1 MITKVNNTKALSRYP
16 IKTLNISPSMELR
29 YWIINGEY
37 HVALWEDD
45 KCIVT
50 DKDKP
55 IRDVLSVIIKIVDDF
70 YGAKLN
76 YLEEVKNNDKLLE
89 TINIYQE
96 ELNRAKR
103 QRNYYS
109 RLLKEKNQRI
119 KNLEKY
125 VSDSYNKTQLNHLD
139 LGFDW

>member
-1 MITKVNNTKALSRYP
+1 MIVKVDNKMLSRYP

-29 YWIINGEY
+29 YWIIDNEY
-37 HVALWEDD
+37 HVALWENG

-50 DKDKP
+50 DNDKP
-55 IRDVLSVIIKIVDDF
+55 IRDVLSTIIKIVDDF

-96 ELNRAKR
+96 ELNRVKR

-119 KNLEKY
+119 KNLEKHI
-125 VSDSYNKTQLNHLD
+125 SDSYNKTQLNHLD

>member
-1 MITKVNNTKALSRYP
+1 MIVKVNNKALSRYP

-29 YWIINGEY
+29 YWIIDNEY
-37 HVALWEDD
+37 HVALWENG

-50 DKDKP
+50 DNDKP

-89 TINIYQE
+89 TINICQE
-96 ELNRAKR
+96 ELGRVKR
-103 QRNYYS
+103 QRNYYN

-119 KNLEKY
+119 KNLEKHI
-125 VSDSYNKTQLNHLD
+125 SDSYNKTQLNHLD

>member
-1 MITKVNNTKALSRYP
+1 MIVKVDDKMLSRYP

-29 YWIINGEY
+29 YWIIDNEY
-37 HVALWEDD
+37 HVALWESG

-50 DKDKP
+50 DNDKP
-55 IRDVLSVIIKIVDDF
+55 IRDVLSAIIKVVDDF

-96 ELNRAKR
+96 ELNRVKR

-125 VSDSYNKTQLNHLD
+125 ISDSCNKTQLNHLD

>member
-1 MITKVNNTKALSRYP
+1 MIVKVNNKAFSRYP
-16 IKTLNISPSMELR
+16 IKTLIISPSMELR
-29 YWIINGEY
+29 YWIIDGEY
-37 HVALWEDD
+37 HIALWKNE
-45 KCIVT
+45 KCVVT
-50 DKDKP
+50 DNDKP
-55 IRDVLSVIIKIVDDF
+55 MRDVLSTMIKIIDDF

-76 YLEEVKNNDKLLE
+76 YLEEVENNNESLK

-96 ELNRAKR
+96 ALNRVKR

-119 KNLEKY
+119 KNLEKDI
-125 VSDSYNKTQLNHLD
+125 SDSYNKTQLNHLD

>member
-1 MITKVNNTKALSRYP
+1 MIVKVNNKALSRYP
-16 IKTLNISPSMELR
+16 IKTLNISPSIELR
-29 YWIINGEY
+29 YWIVDNEY
-37 HVALWEDD
+37 HIALWENG

-50 DKDKP
+50 DNDKP
-55 IRDVLSVIIKIVDDF
+55 IRDVLSAIVKIIDDF

-89 TINIYQE
+89 TINIYKE
-96 ELNRAKR
+96 ELNRVKR

-109 RLLKEKNQRI
+109 RLLKEKNQKI
-119 KNLEKY
+119 KNLEKHI
-125 VSDSYNKTQLNHLD
+125 SDSYNKTQLNHLD